1 MNRTYFFRLSLLA
14 LGTFAVPGSLAAQK
28 LDSLVAHA
36 LPGVERRIV
45 VAPAETVFV
54 ADAGQ
59 GDVVVLVSGL
69 LGSSYQF
76 RRIAPLLV
84 DEGFRVLAPE
94 LPGVA
99 RGSRPKDADYS
110 LTAQGDRIIALL
122 DSLGIDRAYLLA
134 HTIGGSIALRAA
146 ARHPERVDGILLLEA
161 GASET
166 ATTPGLRLALHF
178 SFLLGLP
185 FSGGIKGKVRGT
197 LREKS
202 ADPSWVNDTVVAG
215 YMVGGE
221 DRGAAV
227 RALNAFADAKEPD
240 SLAPRLAQVRAPVL
254 MLLGGHPHEGG
265 PQGPE
270 LAMMRERLPVFVID
284 TVPGVGHFPHEEA
297 PAAVADAMFRLRAA
311 SACVRWATGVEESAA
326 CLSDVNGLR

>member
-1 MNRTYFFRLSLLA
+1 MNRSSMPRPTVLALLA
-14 LGTFAVPGSLAAQK
+14 LALPAGLAAQK

-36 LPGVERRIV
+36 LPGVESRI
-45 VAPAETVFV
+45 ALGPTDTVFLT
-54 ADAGQ
+54 DAGQ

-99 RGSRPKDADYS
+99 RGSRSEQADYS
-110 LTAQGDRIIALL
+110 LAAQGDRIIALL

-134 HTIGGSIALRAA
+134 HTVGGSIVLRAA
-146 ARHPERVDGILLLEA
+146 SRHPDRVEGILLLEA

-166 ATTPGLRLALHF
+166 ATTPGLRLALNF
-178 SFLLGLP
+178 AFLLRLP

-197 LREKS
+197 LRDKS

-240 SLAPRLAQVRAPVL
+240 SLAPHLAQVTAPVL

-297 PAAVADAMFRLRAA
+297 PAAVVDAMFRLRAA
-311 SACVRWATGVEESAA
+311 SACVRWATGVEERAA
-326 CLSDVNGLR
+326 CLSDVSGLR

>member
-1 MNRTYFFRLSLLA
+1 
-14 LGTFAVPGSLAAQK
+14 VE
-28 LDSLVAHA
+28 HA
-36 LPGVERRIV
+36 LPGVERRIAL
-45 VAPAETVFV
+45 APAETVFV

-84 DEGFRVLAPE
+84 AEGFRVLAPE

-99 RGSRPKDADYS
+99 RGSRSEQADYS
-110 LTAQGDRIIALL
+110 LAAQGDRVMAML
-122 DSLGIDRAYLLA
+122 DSLGIERAYLLA
-134 HTIGGSIALRAA
+134 HTIGGSIVLRAA
-146 ARHPERVDGILLLEA
+146 SRHPERVKGILLLEA

-166 ATTPGLRLALHF
+166 ATTPGLDRALTF
-178 SFLLGLP
+178 APFIRLLG
-185 FSGGIKGKVRGT
+185 GMRRIKGKVRGT
-197 LREKS
+197 LRDKS
-202 ADPSWVNDTVVAG
+202 ADPAWVNDTIVAG
-215 YMVGGE
+215 YMVGGA
-221 DRGAAV
+221 DDFGAAI
-227 RALNAFADAKEPD
+227 RALNAFKSAKEPD
-240 SLAPRLAQVRAPVL
+240 SLAPHLAQITAPVL

-297 PAAVADAMFRLRAA
+297 PAAVVDAMFRLRAA
-311 SACVRWATGVEESAA
+311 SACMAWATGAEESAA